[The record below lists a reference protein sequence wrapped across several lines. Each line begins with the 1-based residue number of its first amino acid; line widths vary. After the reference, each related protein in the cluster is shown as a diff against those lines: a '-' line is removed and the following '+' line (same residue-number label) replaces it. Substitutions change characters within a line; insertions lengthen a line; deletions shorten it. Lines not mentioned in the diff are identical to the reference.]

1 MRFGAIRLVV
11 VLAVLGLL
19 GTACAKATN
28 AGSTGGTTTPT
39 PSATG
44 APVTLAGVV
53 TNKGT
58 VDVTSQGSVIS
69 ITIKAD
75 NDGTTAYYFEPTF
88 LKANPGAKVTVH
100 LENEGTF
107 PHNFSIEALHIN
119 EDLAKGEK
127 KEITFTLPAVGV
139 VNFFCEYH
147 HSKGMQGAFFFTAGQ
162 SVAPTTGTS
171 SPSSGYGY

>member
-1 MRFGAIRLVV
+1 MRFGAIRLVAA
-11 VLAVLGLL
+11 LAVLGLV

-28 AGSTGGTTTPT
+28 AGSGGTTTPT
-39 PSATG
+39 ATATASG
-44 APVTLAGVV
+44 VPVTLAGVV

-58 VDVTSQGSVIS
+58 VDVTSQGSTIS

-100 LENEGTF
+100 LENAGTF

-119 EDLAKGEK
+119 QDLA
-127 KEITFTLPAVGV
+127 
-139 VNFFCEYH
+139 
-147 HSKGMQGAFFFTAGQ
+147 
-162 SVAPTTGTS
+162 
-171 SPSSGYGY
+171 